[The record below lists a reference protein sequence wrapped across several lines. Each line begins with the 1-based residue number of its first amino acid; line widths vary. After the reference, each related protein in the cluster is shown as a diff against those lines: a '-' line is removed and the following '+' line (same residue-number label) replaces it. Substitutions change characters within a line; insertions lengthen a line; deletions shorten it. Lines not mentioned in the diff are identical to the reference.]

1 MLTAHTPGV
10 VVVGLIVVVH
20 IAIVEVHV
28 PRVGRIV
35 CVRRRRPIVGRLDV
49 LSAHLSQFTKEPGPF
64 TNQPHRSPIPTD
76 GVRPSCPRMPHD

>member
-10 VVVGLIVVVH
+10 VVVGLIGVVH

-35 CVRRRRPIVGRLDV
+35 CVRRRRPVVGRLDI
-49 LSAHLSQFTKEPGPF
+49 LSAHFGRFMKGSL
-64 TNQPHRSPIPTD
+64 
-76 GVRPSCPRMPHD
+76 